1 MRGTSRLLTLI
12 VLLVGLAHLQPDWR
26 ERLEAKAVEMAQ
38 ALEELARPTVAEPPP
53 QLARTR
59 SSAPTLDGLTRSER
73 AMLATYAERPTLS
86 EVYPHIGEILPAHRA
101 RGFHP

>member
-38 ALEELARPTVAEPPP
+38 ALEELARPTVAEP
-53 QLARTR
+53 L
-59 SSAPTLDGLTRSER
+59 
-73 AMLATYAERPTLS
+73 
-86 EVYPHIGEILPAHRA
+86 
-101 RGFHP
+101 F